1 MATLTELLTS
11 KIPPHN
17 LEAERAVLGA
27 VLLERESLPKAIEI
41 LKPPDFYKEG
51 HRKIF
56 GTMIGLFERSEP
68 VDLLTLTEE
77 LRRAGELDE
86 VGGPAALA
94 ALVEEAA
101 TAAHLLSYAGI
112 VREKSLL
119 RDLIRISSEIIGQS
133 YEAKEDVESLLDQAE
148 QRIFQLSERRMQGA
162 AVQVRTILKETFEYI
177 ERLYERK
184 EHVTGLA
191 TGFKKLDELTSGL
204 QASDFILV
212 AGRPS
217 MGKTAFA
224 LNIAKYAGIELK
236 KRVLVLS
243 LEMSREQVVQRL
255 LCAEARVDSHRV
267 RTGYLEPKDWPRLTN
282 AAGRLAEAP
291 IFIDDT
297 AGLTVL
303 EARAK
308 ARRVKAEHGL
318 DLVLIDYIQLMR
330 GRGSI
335 ENRQQEISDISRA
348 LKAMAKELRVPV
360 VGLSQLSRAVETR
373 PTREHRPQLSDL
385 RECVTGETLVVLGD
399 GRRMPIRELVGSA
412 PEVLAASPEGKVV
425 TAKSEKIW
433 LVGVRPVF
441 LLRLASGRVIRAT
454 ERHRFLAGRGWETL
468 SELSVGDRVAIA
480 RRLPEPAF
488 PDSWPDIRVILLGQ
502 LIGDGS
508 YLKHQPLRYTTSSEE
523 NSRIVAKAA
532 REEFGCDVKRYA
544 GRGSWH
550 QLLISGNGN
559 RWHPDRLNGWLRQL
573 GIFGERSYQKR
584 LPEAVFR
591 LSNRQIA
598 LLLCHLWS
606 TDGTIAPRTKG
617 RGSHGVFYSTNSPR
631 LASDVAAL
639 LLRLGIIARISSA
652 KKGNYRPSFF
662 VSVSGR
668 TDQRRFLEVVGAFG
682 PRVPQAER
690 LRALLAVRRANTN
703 VDTLPAEDF
712 ERVRE
717 LMRARG
723 ISHRRMAA
731 LRGTAYGGSAHFR
744 FAPSRALLAEY
755 AEVLR
760 DEELH
765 ARATSDLFWDRIV
778 AIEPA
783 GEEEVFDL
791 TVPGPACWLA
801 DGIVSHNSGALEQD
815 ADLIIFLYRPE
826 RYKEQSEIL
835 PDQQKL
841 AEVIVGKQ
849 RNGPTDTVRLTFIPE
864 YASFE
869 NRVESDRQP
878 S

>member
-1 MATLTELLTS
+1 
-11 KIPPHN
+11 
-17 LEAERAVLGA
+17 
-27 VLLERESLPKAIEI
+27 
-41 LKPPDFYKEG
+41 
-51 HRKIF
+51 
-56 GTMIGLFERSEP
+56 MI
-68 VDLLTLTEE
+68 DTQC
-77 LRRAGELDE
+77 
-86 VGGPAALA
+86 
-94 ALVEEAA
+94 
-101 TAAHLLSYAGI
+101 
-112 VREKSLL
+112 
-119 RDLIRISSEIIGQS
+119 IS
-133 YEAKEDVESLLDQAE
+133 
-148 QRIFQLSERRMQGA
+148 
-162 AVQVRTILKETFEYI
+162 
-177 ERLYERK
+177 
-184 EHVTGLA
+184 VTHP
-191 TGFKKLDELTSGL
+191 SGL
-204 QASDFILV
+204 YITDDYIV
-212 AGRPS
+212 THN
-217 MGKTAFA
+217 TAFA
-224 LNIAKYAGIELK
+224 LNVAKYAGIELK
-236 KRVLVLS
+236 KKVLVLS

-308 ARRVKAEHGL
+308 ARRMKAEHGL

-330 GRGSI
+330 GRASM
-335 ENRQQEISDISRA
+335 ENRQQEISEISRA

-385 RECVTGETLVVLGD
+385 RECVAGETLVVLGD
-399 GRRMPIRELVGSA
+399 GRRLPIRELVGTA
-412 PEVLAASPEGKVV
+412 PEVLAVSPDGKIV

-433 LVGVRPVF
+433 LVGVRTVF
-441 LLRLASGRVIRAT
+441 SLRLASGRVIGAT
-454 ERHRFLAGRGWETL
+454 DRHRLLAARGWRTV
-468 SELSVGDRVAIA
+468 SELSVGDRLGIA

-488 PDSWPDIRVILLGQ
+488 PDSWTDLRVALLGQ

-508 YLKHQPLRYTTSSEE
+508 YLIHQPLRHTTSSME
-523 NSRIVAKAA
+523 NSRIVAEAA

-559 RWHPDRLNGWLRQL
+559 PWHPDGLNRWFREL
-573 GIFGERSYQKR
+573 GIFGQRSYEKR
-584 LPEAVFR
+584 VPEAVFR

-598 LLLCHLWS
+598 LLLRHLWA
-606 TDGTIAPRTKG
+606 TDGTIAPRANGT
-617 RGSHGVFYSTNSPR
+617 GSHSVSYSTNSPG

-639 LLRLGIIARISSA
+639 LLRLGIVARISSA

-662 VSVSGR
+662 VTVSGA
-668 TDQRRFLEVVGAFG
+668 TDQHCFLEAVGAFG

-690 LRALLAVRRANTN
+690 LGALLSPRTNTN

-723 ISHRRMAA
+723 ISTRRMAA
-731 LRGTAYGGSAHFR
+731 LRGTAYGGSAHFK
-744 FAPSRALLAEY
+744 FAPSRPLLAEY
-755 AEVLR
+755 AEILR
-760 DEELH
+760 DEELY

-778 AIEPA
+778 AIQPE

-826 RYKEQSEIL
+826 RYKETSEIP
-835 PDQQKL
+835 PDQQNL

-849 RNGPTDTVRLTFIPE
+849 RNGPTDTVRLTFIPQ

-878 S
+878 Y